1 MDYTTDFR
9 KYPNFSR
16 YPEKSIL
23 GPNGK
28 LLPEVKDAWIKAL
41 ESGKYRRKVGTL
53 FSSVNPDET
62 KNMCCLG
69 VLRDILSPEY
79 FAPGR
84 GTGIYY
90 FSKTNSVIWGEMA
103 VSHEGRL
110 ASINDADD
118 TIGYSKQ
125 IKYIKENL

>member
-1 MDYTTDFR
+1 MSNNSNFKKYPAFR
-9 KYPNFSR
+9 KYPQNG
-16 YPEKSIL
+16 IL
-23 GPNGK
+23 GPDGK

-41 ESGKYRRKVGTL
+41 ESGKYRREVGTL

-90 FSKTNSVIWGEMA
+90 FSKTNSVIWAEMA

-125 IKYIKENL
+125 IEYIKENL